1 MDPPLTQDD
10 AKRPR
15 LEAEGAP
22 GSPAASGPAGAATT
36 AAAAGAAAKETGS
49 FVARRLR
56 SLQKLHGS

>member
-22 GSPAASGPAGAATT
+22 GSPAASGPAAAATT
-36 AAAAGAAAKETGS
+36 AAAACADGAPATADG
-49 FVARRLR
+49 APADAD
-56 SLQKLHGS
+56 